1 MKKEKKRERSSFVQ
15 WQNAKLIL
23 VKNGFSQNEILLL
36 GIAFS
41 FPKLF
46 SLDIFFFCDLP
57 LNM

>member
-46 SLDIFFFCDLP
+46 SLDIFFLFL
-57 LNM
+57 